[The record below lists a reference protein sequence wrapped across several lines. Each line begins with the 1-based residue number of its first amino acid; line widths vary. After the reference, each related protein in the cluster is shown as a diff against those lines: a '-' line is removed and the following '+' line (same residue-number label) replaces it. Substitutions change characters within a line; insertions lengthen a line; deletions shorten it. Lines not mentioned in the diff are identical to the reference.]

1 MLRISNISISFIIL
15 LSFLIL
21 DANLV
26 FAQEVDSAIIPAIDS
41 SKVTLINA
49 VYPDTDSPT
58 TTSYHQT
65 AGEKLDKPFKVQVLY
80 NDEVPM
86 EGWPV
91 YFSVISTPTKA
102 KGTNITD
109 IVVFTDTNGF
119 AETYGIVGSK
129 SGNYEFAARIKNG
142 SDQNDIIYF
151 RAYAR
156 STSWVFYLVSGLVGG
171 LGLFLFGMG
180 MMSDGMKKTA
190 GGRLRTLLGTLTNN
204 RLVAVAVGT
213 FVTMIIQSS
222 SATTVMIVSF
232 VQAQLMTFAQSLGVI
247 LGTGIGTTITAQL
260 IAFKLTDF
268 ALIIIGVGFGMM
280 FLFKSKKLR
289 NIGEIVLGFGLLFF
303 GMWVMSNAMEPL
315 RTYEPFINLLLELE
329 NPVLGIIIG
338 AAFTA
343 IIQSSSAFTGIIIV
357 LGSQGLITL
366 DAAIPLILGTN
377 IGTTITAALA
387 SIKTNREAKRVALA
401 HTLFRVFGVLLFVW
415 WIPYY
420 ADIIRSI
427 SPTGMAGLT
436 GTAHLAEVVPRQ
448 IANAHTI
455 FNVALTLIVLPFTTQ
470 AAKFIYKLL
479 PDKAEPEEEGEF
491 KTKFLEESLISTPT
505 LALSLAKAETIHM
518 ANNVKEMVDK
528 ILQPFFKY
536 NEDVLEDI
544 RDKEAEVNFL
554 NVHINKYLMKI
565 SQESLAEERTDEIFQ
580 IMHSVTEL
588 EHIGDIVEKR
598 LIPLA
603 EKKMN
608 LNVEFS
614 KEGQDEIKDYHLR
627 TIKQIAR
634 SIEVFKDVNLKD
646 AKRMEKKYKK
656 YRLMEMDLRRT
667 HFERLRSDIPETVA
681 TSEIH
686 LELIELL
693 KRISSHATN
702 IARSLLELKSEIEKE
717 VTLKVQLSQLEKKKK
732 KIIGPEQNEVNGND
746 SKKNIDEQ

>member
-1 MLRISNISISFIIL
+1 M
-15 LSFLIL
+15 FLIVS
-21 DANLV
+21 ANLV
-26 FAQEVDSAIIPAIDS
+26 FAEEADSTVIPAIDS
-41 SKVTLINA
+41 SKVILLNA
-49 VYPDTDSPT
+49 CHPNGNGPETDTH
-58 TTSYHQT
+58 HQT
-65 AGEKLDKPFKVQVLY
+65 AGEILESPYKVQVLY
-80 NDEVPM
+80 SGKEPV

-91 YFSVISTPTKA
+91 YFSVISTPVNA
-102 KGTNITD
+102 KGTRITEV
-109 IVVFTDTNGF
+109 VVFSDKNGF
-119 AETYGIVGSK
+119 AESFAILGSEG
-129 SGNYEFAARIKNG
+129 GNYEFSARIKNG
-142 SDQNDIIYF
+142 SDQSDIVYF
-151 RAYAR
+151 KAFAR
-156 STSWVFYLVSGLVGG
+156 KANWVFYLVSGLIGG

-180 MMSDGMKKTA
+180 MMSDGLKKTA
-190 GGRLRTLLGTLTNN
+190 GGRMRTLLGTLTNN

-222 SATTVMIVSF
+222 SATTVMLVSF

-268 ALIIIGVGFGMM
+268 ALIVIGIGFGMM
-280 FLFKSKKLR
+280 FLLKSKKLN
-289 NIGEIVLGFGLLFF
+289 NIGEAVLGFGLLFF

-329 NPVLGIIIG
+329 NPVLGIIVG

-343 IIQSSSAFTGIIIV
+343 LIQSSSAFTGIIIV

-377 IGTTITAALA
+377 IGTSITAALA
-387 SIKTNREAKRVALA
+387 SINTKREAKRVALA
-401 HTLFRVFGVLLFVW
+401 HTLFKILGVLLFVW
-415 WIPYY
+415 WIPSY
-420 ADIIRSI
+420 AEIIRMI
-427 SPTGMAGLT
+427 SPAGTEGLS
-436 GTAHLAEVVPRQ
+436 GTAHLADVVPRQ

-455 FNVALTLIVLPFTTQ
+455 FNVALTIIVLPFTTQ

-479 PDKAEPEEEGEF
+479 PDKVEPEEEGEF

-518 ANNVKEMVDK
+518 VNKVQDMVDK

-536 NEDVLEDI
+536 DENVLDDI
-544 RDKEAEVNFL
+544 RDIEAEVNFL

-565 SQESLAEERTDEIFQ
+565 SQESLSEERTDEIFQ
-580 IMHSVTEL
+580 MMHCVTEL
-588 EHIGDIVEKR
+588 EQIGDVVVKR

-603 EKKMN
+603 EKKMS
-608 LNVEFS
+608 LNVQFS

-627 TIKQIAR
+627 TMKQISRA
-634 SIEVFKDVNLKD
+634 IEVFKDVNLKD
-646 AKRMEKKYKK
+646 AKRMEKKYNK

-702 IARSLLELKSEIEKE
+702 IARSLLELKSEKEKE
-717 VTLKVQLSQLEKKKK
+717 ATLKVQLSQLEKKKK
-732 KIIGPEQNEVNGND
+732 KIEEAEQNEDARND
-746 SKKNIDEQ
+746 NKNSRNK

>member
-1 MLRISNISISFIIL
+1 MLRISSITISFINL
-15 LSFLIL
+15 LLFLN
-21 DANLV
+21 ASTNLV
-26 FAQEVDSAIIPAIDS
+26 FAQEVDSTIIPAIDS
-41 SKVTLINA
+41 SKVILLNA
-49 VYPDTDSPT
+49 IHPNTDGPVT
-58 TTSYHQT
+58 ETYHQT
-65 AGEKLDKPFKVQVLY
+65 AGEKLEKSFKVQVLY
-80 NDEVPM
+80 NSEKPL

-102 KGTNITD
+102 KGTNLTN

-119 AETYGIVGSK
+119 AESSGIVGSK
-129 SGNYEFAARIKNG
+129 GGNYEFAARIKNG
-142 SDQNDIIYF
+142 SNQNDIVYF
-151 RAYAR
+151 KAYAR
-156 STSWVFYLVSGLVGG
+156 NASWVFYLISGLIGG
-171 LGLFLFGMG
+171 LALFLFGMG

-222 SATTVMIVSF
+222 SATTVMLVSF

-268 ALIIIGVGFGMM
+268 ALIIIGFGFGMM
-280 FLFKSKKLR
+280 FLFKTKKLK
-289 NIGEIVLGFGLLFF
+289 NIGEAVLGFGLLFF

-315 RTYEPFINLLLELE
+315 RTYEPFINLILELE
-329 NPVLGIIIG
+329 NPVLGIIVG

-343 IIQSSSAFTGIIIV
+343 LIQSSSAFTGILIV

-366 DAAIPLILGTN
+366 EAAIPLILGTN
-377 IGTTITAALA
+377 IGTTITAAIA
-387 SIKTNREAKRVALA
+387 SINTKREARRVALA
-401 HTLFRVFGVLLFVW
+401 HTLFRVFGVILFVW

-436 GTAHLAEVVPRQ
+436 GTSYLAEVVPRQ

-455 FNVALTLIVLPFTTQ
+455 FNVTLTLIVLPFTTQ
-470 AAKFIYKLL
+470 VATLIYKLL
-479 PDKAEPEEEGEF
+479 PDKPELEEDGEF
-491 KTKFLEESLISTPT
+491 KTKFLEESLVSTPT

-518 ANNVKEMVDK
+518 ANNVKEMVEK
-528 ILQPFFKY
+528 IIQPFFKY
-536 NEDVLEDI
+536 DEDVLEDI
-544 RDKEAEVNFL
+544 QNTEAEVNFL

-588 EHIGDIVEKR
+588 EHIGDIITKR
-598 LIPLA
+598 LVPLS

-608 LNVEFS
+608 LNIEFS

-627 TIKQIAR
+627 TIKQISRA
-634 SIEVFKDVNLKD
+634 IEVFKDVNLKD

-702 IARSLLELKSEIEKE
+702 IARVLLELI
-717 VTLKVQLSQLEKKKK
+717 
-732 KIIGPEQNEVNGND
+732 
-746 SKKNIDEQ
+746 